1 MGEQELAAD
10 RTADTS
16 SQAAPPT
23 DAGTDRELGPIDYIV
38 VEWAGRQPTGE
49 ALPHLIDLID
59 RGIVRLIDI
68 VFITKDA
75 DGTVARLEID
85 SLGVDFA
92 IFDGAST
99 SLLDD
104 ADLAEAAGVIDPGSS
119 AAVLIWENTWA
130 APFATAVRNNGGRLV
145 ASGRIPAEA
154 LLAQLDA
161 VDEVTIPASTA

>member
-1 MGEQELAAD
+1 MEEQESAAGRAVD
-10 RTADTS
+10 ANSGETRPADGG
-16 SQAAPPT
+16 A
-23 DAGTDRELGPIDYIV
+23 DRELGPIDYIV
-38 VEWAGRQPTGE
+38 IEWAGRQPTGE

-104 ADLAEAAGVIDPGSS
+104 ADLAEAAGVIEPGSS

-145 ASGRIPAEA
+145 ASGRIPVEA

-161 VDEVTIPASTA
+161 VDEATIASTA